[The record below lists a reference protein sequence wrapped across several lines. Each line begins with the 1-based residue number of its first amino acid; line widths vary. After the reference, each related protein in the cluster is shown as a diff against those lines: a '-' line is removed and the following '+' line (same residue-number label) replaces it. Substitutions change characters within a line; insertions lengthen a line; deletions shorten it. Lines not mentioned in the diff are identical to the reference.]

1 MDLVALPDDF
11 FVTVSQFTKTAH
23 RDEYPD
29 VDPTSQALSQE
40 GKVVVIT
47 GASSGLGRQ
56 VRTSNAK
63 SPFSIQIAGVDVVPC
78 NSALTCIPRA
88 LLPPL
93 LKAMRRHLF

>member
-1 MDLVALPDDF
+1 MDLAYAALPDDF
-11 FVTVSQFTKTAH
+11 FVTVSQFTKTAY

-56 VRTSNAK
+56 ARTTH
-63 SPFSIQIAGVDVVPC
+63 C
-78 NSALTCIPRA
+78 
-88 LLPPL
+88 
-93 LKAMRRHLF
+93 